1 MTLFNQSKMFRLFLL
16 FLGANI
22 ALSASQSLTFSGKV
36 LITTGFGFS
45 GEDYTTSEI
54 FDVKDPSNQCQNLPN
69 YPLQVDGAN
78 GALIN
83 DKYPFICGGSSTI
96 NSDCYLYN
104 PDAGQWDF
112 TVAMSN
118 PRYRGGHVVVNKDTL
133 WVTGAFAFEDEAE
146 SELIKPMFPG
156 GSIAPGPKLPLNL
169 YSQCMLDLGNNNFL
183 IIGGITDEKKL
194 PLEVLFYNMDTD
206 FWTLGPKLAT
216 GRVEHSCGLL
226 QDPEDG
232 RWLAAVVG
240 GVTNE
245 TPSHSDSVE
254 LLEID
259 LENGIVEG
267 AEWIQGPSIPVGL
280 GNHDSVVIENSLY
293 TFGGETNE
301 NLNQVVYRLSYNA
314 GSWEWSTWG
323 QTQLA
328 RWLIVAME
336 VPDEIVTCEK

>member
-54 FDVKDPSNQCQNLPN
+54 FDVKNPTNQCQNLPN

-133 WVTGAFAFEDEAE
+133 WVTGAFAFEDE

-156 GSIAPGPKLPLNL
+156 GSISPGPKLPLNL
-169 YSQCMLDLGNNNFL
+169 YSHCMLDLGNSNFL
-183 IIGGITDEKKL
+183 IIGGITNEKKL

-206 FWTLGPKLAT
+206 FWSLGPKLAT
-216 GRVEHSCGLL
+216 GH
-226 QDPEDG
+226 
-232 RWLAAVVG
+232 
-240 GVTNE
+240 
-245 TPSHSDSVE
+245 
-254 LLEID
+254 
-259 LENGIVEG
+259 
-267 AEWIQGPSIPVGL
+267 
-280 GNHDSVVIENSLY
+280 
-293 TFGGETNE
+293 
-301 NLNQVVYRLSYNA
+301 
-314 GSWEWSTWG
+314 
-323 QTQLA
+323 
-328 RWLIVAME
+328 
-336 VPDEIVTCEK
+336 